1 MNKII
6 SLLFSFLLLLSLS
19 TGFAAQNDETYSDRF
34 GRIFEQYINTKDGL
48 VHNRQDLAKAWAERL
63 ETSFR
68 TTPDGIFHED
78 DIPDWHGLRGM
89 LAHAAGEIVD
99 AESID
104 DQRKALA
111 RLSNGLKDMIEQF
124 GNPEET
130 IYVLRCQ
137 YFGEDDL
144 DAIWLH
150 RTDRIANPYHG
161 PENID
166 CGEVIGE
173 L

>member
-1 MNKII
+1 MNKTV
-6 SLLFSFLLLLSLS
+6 SLFLSFLLLLSLS
-19 TGFAAQNDETYSDRF
+19 TGIAAHSDETYSDRF
-34 GRIFEQYINTKDGL
+34 GRIFEQYMNTKDGL

-63 ETSFR
+63 ETSIR
-68 TTPDGIFHED
+68 TTPDAIFHENE
-78 DIPDWHGLRGM
+78 IPDWHGFRGM

-99 AESID
+99 AGSID

-111 RLSNGLKDMIEQF
+111 QLSNGLKEVIEQF
-124 GNPEET
+124 GNPGET
-130 IYVLRCQ
+130 IYVMRCE
-137 YFGEDDL
+137 YFEDM

-150 RTDRIANPYHG
+150 RTDRVANPYHG
-161 PENID
+161 PEKIN